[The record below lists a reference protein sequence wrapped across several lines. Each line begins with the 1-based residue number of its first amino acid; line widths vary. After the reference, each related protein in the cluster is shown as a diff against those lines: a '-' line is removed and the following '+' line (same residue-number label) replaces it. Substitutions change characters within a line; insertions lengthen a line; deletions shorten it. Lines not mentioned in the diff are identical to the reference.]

1 MCWTLTRFVL
11 QGDLFGGNGAE
22 PISFLQIV
30 LAGGT
35 SHTPRIATNIAR
47 IFDKATIIAPSTSST
62 SLDPSTLAARGAA
75 FQASLIEQ
83 FDKEDIEQ
91 STHPVCVVT
100 PHITKAI
107 GVMVVSDDVSRGVF
121 TPLIEREMAVPC
133 RRTGHFAAPK
143 AGGDVLV
150 KICEGMRDIKVI
162 TQEKVKT
169 NGKKDEDDDDDDDDE
184 DDEDDE
190 PDVVREKIWKVGSVL
205 AEAAVKNVKKGGKVE
220 VTLDVSADMTMSVAT
235 REVGSKGGVRGKLE
249 RGDVKENGK
258 A

>member
-1 MCWTLTRFVL
+1 MFYKVYSL
-11 QGDLFGGNGAE
+11 GGNDTNQR
-22 PISFLQIV
+22 PFWKII

-35 SHTPRIATNIAR
+35 AHTPRIATNLAH
-47 IFDKATIIAPSTSST
+47 IFEKATIIAPSTSST

-91 STHPVCVVT
+91 STHPMCIVT
-100 PHITKAI
+100 PHITRAI

-143 AGGDVLV
+143 AGGDVLIKV
-150 KICEGMRDIKVI
+150 CEGVRDIKVS

-169 NGKKDEDDDDDDDDE
+169 NGKENEDKEEEDDDDDDDDDDE
-184 DDEDDE
+184 DDEPE
-190 PDVVREKIWKVGSVL
+190 VVREKVWKIGSVL
-205 AEAAVKNVKKGGKVE
+205 AEAAVKDVKKGGKVE
-220 VTLDVSADMTMSVAT
+220 VTIDVSVDMAMSVAT
-235 REVGSKGGVRGKLE
+235 REVGTKGGVRGKLE
-249 RGDVKENGK
+249 TGDVKENGK